1 VSIENAKIIAKNK
14 RAFFD
19 YEIIKKYQAGLSLM
33 GSEIKSIREHKVSM
47 LGSFVSIQN
56 GEAFWKGGQI
66 ARWESAGQV
75 SHEEDRERKLL
86 LHKAEIVKMQKF
98 LDEKGLTIIPLSLGL
113 VRGRAKLEIAVAKG
127 KKNYDKRNTIKER
140 DLSRRAKTEY

>member
-1 VSIENAKIIAKNK
+1 MSIEKAKIIAKNK

-56 GEAFWKGGQI
+56 GEACWKGGQI

-75 SHEEDRERKLL
+75 SHEEDRDRKLL
-86 LHKAEIVKMQKF
+86 LHKAEIIKMQKF
-98 LDEKGLTIIPLSLGL
+98 LDEKGLTIVPLSLGL

-140 DLSRRAKTEY
+140 DVSRRAKTEY

>member
-1 VSIENAKIIAKNK
+1 MSIENAKIIAKNK

>member
-1 VSIENAKIIAKNK
+1 MSIEKAKIIAKNK

-33 GSEIKSIREHKVSM
+33 GSEIKSIREHKISM

-75 SHEEDRERKLL
+75 SHEEDRDRKLL
-86 LHKAEIVKMQKF
+86 LHKAEIIKMQKF
-98 LDEKGLTIIPLSLGL
+98 LDEKGLTIVPLSLGL

-140 DLSRRAKTEY
+140 DLSRRVKTEY

>member
-1 VSIENAKIIAKNK
+1 VSIEKAKIIAKNK

-75 SHEEDRERKLL
+75 SHEEDRDRKLL
-86 LHKAEIVKMQKF
+86 LHKAEIIKMQKF
-98 LDEKGLTIIPLSLGL
+98 LDEKGLTIVPLSLGL

-140 DLSRRAKTEY
+140 DVSRRAKTEY

>member
-1 VSIENAKIIAKNK
+1 MSIEKAKIIAKNK

-33 GSEIKSIREHKVSM
+33 GAEIKSIREHKVSM

-75 SHEEDRERKLL
+75 SHEEDRDRKLL
-86 LHKAEIVKMQKF
+86 LHKAEIIKMQKF
-98 LDEKGLTIIPLSLGL
+98 LDEKGLTIVPLSLGL

-140 DLSRRAKTEY
+140 DISRREKIEY

>member
-1 VSIENAKIIAKNK
+1 MSIEKAKIIAKNK

-33 GSEIKSIREHKVSM
+33 GSEIKSIREHKISM

-75 SHEEDRERKLL
+75 SHEEDRDRKLL

-98 LDEKGLTIIPLSLGL
+98 LDEKGLTIVPLSLGL

-140 DLSRRAKTEY
+140 DLSRRVKTEY

>member
-1 VSIENAKIIAKNK
+1 VSIEKAKIIAKNK

-33 GSEIKSIREHKVSM
+33 GSEIKSIREHKISM

-75 SHEEDRERKLL
+75 SHEEDRDRKLL
-86 LHKAEIVKMQKF
+86 LHKAEIIKMQKF
-98 LDEKGLTIIPLSLGL
+98 LDEKGLTIVPLSLGL

-140 DLSRRAKTEY
+140 DLSRRVKTEY

>member
-1 VSIENAKIIAKNK
+1 VSIEKAKIIAKNK

-33 GSEIKSIREHKVSM
+33 GSEIKSIREHKISM

-75 SHEEDRERKLL
+75 SHEEDRDRKLL

-98 LDEKGLTIIPLSLGL
+98 LDEKGLTIVPLSLGL

-140 DLSRRAKTEY
+140 DLSRREKTEY